1 LNIHV
6 VLVEISYIIC
16 CLTEISQLIIFSPV
30 ILKFFSPTDISS
42 PGPPLLW
49 YAWLREEIEM
59 REKGEREYEKKEKDD
74 KYSRFERLVGI
85 REKKKDIEEKVI
97 CLIYKK
103 QNYLNIFGI
112 YGISNKM
119 CCLFAFLLMIEEK
132 KKVMGSTIILSLFSN
147 SLQTKKSLHSL
158 FIFSLL

>member
-1 LNIHV
+1 L
-6 VLVEISYIIC
+6 
-16 CLTEISQLIIFSPV
+16 
-30 ILKFFSPTDISS
+30 
-42 PGPPLLW
+42 
-49 YAWLREEIEM
+49 LRESEK
-59 REKGEREYEKKEKDD
+59 RERGEREYEKKEKDD

-147 SLQTKKSLHSL
+147 SLQTKQKSLHSL